1 MNANNPVGTAI
12 ENEHISSFVDSMKAL
27 WDSTKEKTSWWKV
40 WREAKISAVTK
51 FLLKCLD
58 DLIGYVDEIVDTS
71 GPDKKAT
78 VLLAITQIYDYII
91 KEAMPIWLKPFAS
104 VVRSYIIDSLIAA
117 SIDWIVEKYRHG
129 DWRKKSAE
137 EIEAQ
142 WVQLHLQMFGK

>member
-1 MNANNPVGTAI
+1 
-12 ENEHISSFVDSMKAL
+12 MKAL
-27 WDSTKEKTSWWKV
+27 WDSTKEKVSWWEIWKQ
-40 WREAKISAVTK
+40 AKISTATK

-58 DLIGYVDEIVDTS
+58 DLIGYVDQIVDTS

-78 VLLAITQIYDYII
+78 VLLAIAQIYDYII

-104 VVRSYIIDSLIAA
+104 VVRTYIINSLISAA
-117 SIDWIVEKYRHG
+117 IDWIVEKYRHG

-142 WVQLHLQMFGK
+142 WVQLHFQMFGK